1 MNDTP
6 YSNREIDSH
15 FEELKETLK
24 RIEAQ
29 TTKTNGRVS
38 SLEEWR
44 SYVVGAVAV
53 LTLIGLPLLTYNL
66 WQTVRLSE
74 AVASIVK

>member
-1 MNDTP
+1 MDAP

-15 FEELKETLK
+15 FLEIKETLE
-24 RIEAQ
+24 RIEKQ
-29 TTKTNGRVS
+29 TIKTNGRVS

-53 LTLIGLPLLTYNL
+53 LVLIGLPLLTYNL

-74 AVASIVK
+74 AVAKIIE

>member
-1 MNDTP
+1 MNNEP
-6 YSNREIDSH
+6 YTNREIDAMTKDIH
-15 FEELKETLK
+15 EKLDL
-24 RIEAQ
+24 ILAQ

-53 LTLIGLPLLTYNL
+53 LVLIGLPLLSYSIY
-66 WQTVRLSE
+66 QTVELSKN
-74 AVASIVK
+74 VAQLSK

>member
-1 MNDTP
+1 MDAP

-15 FEELKETLK
+15 FNEIKETLD
-24 RIEAQ
+24 RIEKQ
-29 TTKTNGRVS
+29 TIKTNGRVS

-53 LTLIGLPLLTYNL
+53 LVLIGLPLLTYNL

-74 AVASIVK
+74 VVAKIIE